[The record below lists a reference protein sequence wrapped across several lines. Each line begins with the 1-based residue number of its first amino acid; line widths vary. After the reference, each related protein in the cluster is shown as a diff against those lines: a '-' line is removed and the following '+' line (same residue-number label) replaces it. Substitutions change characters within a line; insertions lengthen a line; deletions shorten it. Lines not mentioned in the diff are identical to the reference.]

1 MTDRRPRR
9 LRSTPAMRRMVAE
22 TRIHPSALVLP
33 LFVQEGISAAVDLES
48 MPGVQ
53 RHSLD
58 SVAKAASEAVAAG
71 LGGLMVFG
79 VPTEEHK
86 DANGT
91 QAIAEDGILNQA
103 LKRIRTEV
111 GDDIIVMADT
121 CLDEFTTHG
130 HCGVLNSAGQVDND
144 LTVEAYAAQSVAQA
158 RAGAHMVGPSGM
170 MDHQVGAIRA
180 ALDEAGFIDVGIL
193 AYSAKYASAFYG
205 PFREAVACSLTGDR
219 RTYQMDSANRR
230 EAALETE
237 MDIHEGAD
245 MVMVK
250 PAGYYLDIL
259 SDLAD
264 LSPVPVAAYQVS
276 GEYSMIQAAGQRGW
290 IDAARALKESV
301 VCILRAGADVVL
313 TYGAMEL
320 AGEK

>member
-1 MTDRRPRR
+1 
-9 LRSTPAMRRMVAE
+9 MVAE
-22 TRIHPSALVLP
+22 TRIHPASLVLP
-33 LFVQEGISAAVDLES
+33 VFVQEGIDTPVDIVS

-58 SVAKAASEAVAAG
+58 SLAKVASDAVSAG
-71 LGGLMVFG
+71 LGGIMLFG

-86 DANGT
+86 DPSGSYGVDEN
-91 QAIAEDGILNQA
+91 GILNQA
-103 LKRIRTEV
+103 LRRVRSEV
-111 GDDIIVMADT
+111 GDEIVIMADT

-130 HCGVLNSAGQVDND
+130 HCGVLDSEGRVDND
-144 LTVEAYAAQSVAQA
+144 KTVQIYTNMAVAQA
-158 RAGAHMVGPSGM
+158 QAGAHMVCPSGM
-170 MDHQVGAIRA
+170 MDDQVESIRF
-180 ALDEAGFIDVGIL
+180 ALELDFHDVGIL

-205 PFREAVACSLTGDR
+205 PFRDAVACSLTGDR
-219 RTYQMDSANRR
+219 RTYQMDPANRR
-230 EAALETE
+230 EGSYEAEI
-237 MDIHEGAD
+237 DISQDAD

-250 PAGYYLDIL
+250 PAGYYLDVL
-259 SDLAD
+259 SDVAR

-290 IDAARALKESV
+290 IDAENALRESV
-301 VCILRAGADVVL
+301 LCILRAGADVVL